1 MSVEY
6 SKYNKGELLHD
17 KYLKIH
23 DISEGSFG
31 IVSLAKDVTN
41 NNKLVAVKY
50 ITQLPN
56 DQSDSEQE
64 EENEENED
72 EDVARH
78 NKINEDT
85 DDDNDTELP
94 QSRLKKKNAKK
105 LISRSVILREAEQE
119 IRVLQRIGQHPY
131 ITELYDSFD
140 EFIIMEYCSRGDLYD
155 AIRTNMVP
163 VSTKDVVDSFLQLI
177 SAIGV

>member
-41 NNKLVAVKY
+41 SNKLVAVKY

-64 EENEENED
+64 EENED
-72 EDVARH
+72 EDATKYNKRH
-78 NKINEDT
+78 EDT
-85 DDDNDTELP
+85 DDDIAEDNGDDTE
-94 QSRLKKKNAKK
+94 NKK
-105 LISRSVILREAEQE
+105 LEFFKESVNIHTLQNYMTRLMNLLLWNTAQEVTSMMPFVQIWFQSLQKMSLIL
-119 IRVLQRIGQHPY
+119 
-131 ITELYDSFD
+131 S
-140 EFIIMEYCSRGDLYD
+140 C
-155 AIRTNMVP
+155 N
-163 VSTKDVVDSFLQLI
+163 
-177 SAIGV
+177 